1 MKKEKGISLIVL
13 TLIIVILIILA
24 SFSIRVINKSDLVNQ
39 TVDLKEGYE
48 NLSHSEEQKQEVL
61 KNKVLQGVY

>member
-1 MKKEKGISLIVL
+1 MRKEKGITLIVL